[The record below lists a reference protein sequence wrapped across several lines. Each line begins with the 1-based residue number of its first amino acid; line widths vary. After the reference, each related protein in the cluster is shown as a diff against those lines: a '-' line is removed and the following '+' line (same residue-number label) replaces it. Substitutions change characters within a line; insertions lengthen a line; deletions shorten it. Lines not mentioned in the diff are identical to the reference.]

1 MVAGSAAVM
10 LTTMEMGRIENRGA
24 MNIAARVHTSGVPL
38 IVEPV
43 WVENISSRGARVRA
57 KRPWQARD
65 QLVLTG
71 MLGDFRVDAE
81 VVYCQRLGPDECAIG
96 LKFDYA
102 VVTERLLS
110 DTGNYRVVI
119 SEK

>member
-1 MVAGSAAVM
+1 MVYADD
-10 LTTMEMGRIENRGA
+10 MEMGRIESRGA
-24 MNIAARVHTSGVPL
+24 MNIPARVHTSGVPL
-38 IVEPV
+38 IVETV
-43 WVENISSRGARVRA
+43 RVENISSRGARVRTQ
-57 KRPWQARD
+57 RTWQAHD

-71 MLGDFRVDAE
+71 MLGEFRVDAE

-110 DTGNYRVVI
+110 DTGNYQVLKRN
-119 SEK
+119 